1 MISSS
6 YDYSS
11 SDEEFVMDKDEY
23 IPLILKEI
31 CPRGK

>member
-11 SDEEFVMDKDEY
+11 SDEEFVMDKYED
-23 IPLILKEI
+23 ITLIWKEI